1 MRLCH
6 KLVSAIPATLA
17 LVVTTTAG
25 GAADTDQDAPYI
37 PTPYTIVNR
46 MLEMAEA
53 GPGDVVYD
61 LGSGD
66 GRFVITAVRD
76 FDVSRAV
83 GIEIDPELV
92 EESRDNAQEAGVADR
107 TEFRQQDFFESDF
120 SDADVVTMYLLSS
133 LNLRLRPR
141 LLSEL
146 EPGTRVVSHAFDMDG
161 WEPDRSV
168 NVADKRVYMWIVP
181 APVEGHWYWSAGDR
195 TFATRLDQ
203 SFQEVEASVVNDGAI
218 EIDTATVQGRQVRF
232 EGRIE
237 GQEGSVPLAFE
248 GEWSAGRI
256 AGRMS
261 IGERET
267 RATARR
273 LPGGG
278 A

>member
-1 MRLCH
+1 MPMHR

-17 LVVTTTAG
+17 LAVAATAA
-25 GAADTDQDAPYI
+25 GAADTDQDAPYV
-37 PTPYTIVNR
+37 PTPHTVVNR

-53 GPGDVVYD
+53 GPEDLVYD

-76 FDVSRAV
+76 FDVSQAV

-92 EESRDNAQEAGVADR
+92 DESRENAQEAGVADR
-107 TEFRQQDFFESDF
+107 TEFRRKDFFESDF

-133 LNLRLRPR
+133 LNLSLRPR
-141 LLSEL
+141 ILSQL
-146 EPGTRVVSHAFDMDG
+146 EPGTRVVSHAFDMG
-161 WEPDRSV
+161 NWKPDRAA
-168 NVADKRVYMWIVP
+168 NVADKRIYMWIVP
-181 APVEGHWYWSAGDR
+181 APVEGHWYWSAGET

-203 SFQEVEASVVNDGAI
+203 SFQEVDASVVDDEEI
-218 EIDTATVQGRQVRF
+218 EIDSVTVQGRQVRF

-237 GQEGSVPLAFE
+237 GEEGSVPLALE

-261 IGERET
+261 IGEREM

-278 A
+278 T